1 MFDTENCVFGR
12 IWFTEEILN
21 GNILSLC
28 SGNTSEYASALNPIL
43 LHISLQYLIKCV
55 LGLCNEG
62 ITRSSGSHMFF
73 EIDVLINFAKCSFY
87 KICDSESLRFLLKRD
102 SNTGVFLVNFA
113 KFLKRVFFVEHFWI
127 VKKHLGRR
135 FFCWIETGD
144 EVVIKTSSTNFGSNL
159 SEFKRIHK
167 FLFSPKIIHLI
178 HLNLLNVRSEIG
190 RRPLIEPE
198 FENNPVFNTV
208 YTFFMHIF
216 GLQA

>member
-1 MFDTENCVFGR
+1 MFGTETADLVGFDLLK
-12 IWFTEEILN
+12 IFWMEILFF
-21 GNILSLC
+21 LC
-28 SGNTSEYASALNPIL
+28 SWNRSEYASALNPIL
-43 LHISLQYLIKCV
+43 FHISLQYLTKCL

-62 ITRSSGSHMFF
+62 ITRSSGSHKFF

-87 KICDSESLRFLLKRD
+87 KICDSETLRFLLKRD

-159 SEFKRIHK
+159 SKFKRIHK

>member
-1 MFDTENCVFGR
+1 MRG
-12 IWFTEEILN
+12 
-21 GNILSLC
+21 
-28 SGNTSEYASALNPIL
+28 L
-43 LHISLQYLIKCV
+43 LD
-55 LGLCNEG
+55 
-62 ITRSSGSHMFF
+62 SGSHMFF

-87 KICDSESLRFLLKRD
+87 KICDSETLRFLLKRD

-159 SEFKRIHK
+159 SKFKRIHK

-208 YTFFMHIF
+208 YTFFMHKF
-216 GLQA
+216 GFQA

>member
-1 MFDTENCVFGR
+1 
-12 IWFTEEILN
+12 
-21 GNILSLC
+21 
-28 SGNTSEYASALNPIL
+28 
-43 LHISLQYLIKCV
+43 
-55 LGLCNEG
+55 
-62 ITRSSGSHMFF
+62 MFF

-87 KICDSESLRFLLKRD
+87 KFCDPETLRFLLKRD
-102 SNTGVFLVNFA
+102 SNTVVFLVNFA

-159 SEFKRIHK
+159 SKFKRIHK

-198 FENNPVFNTV
+198 FENNPVFNQYIPSSCT
-208 YTFFMHIF
+208 YLGFKPK
-216 GLQA
+216 